1 MERLFSYQAWFPLE
15 REFDRT
21 VAYRAEKREK
31 LRGRNNVTSCR
42 SPPRECTRLIKTE
55 LRKKRQQDFL
65 KRRSFSPE
73 RQSLRGGNQVFVVV
87 RHSSRSNSETSQMES
102 SPPDHGTATEVRS
115 SSPSTSKWASLW
127 FDQEVQ
133 QVQTST
139 SYRVTQTTGTTS
151 ARHGT
156 TPVPGPVALKHNT
169 VFHSLSV
176 SSTNF
181 ASESEN
187 NLRKK
192 TIRDSSV
199 QTDSGFITIQES
211 HVQQLAEYL
220 KEALWRE
227 EAVKEKLVRLQKST
241 STLIQSSDE
250 VWTTHCS
257 EHQLRNKVNALE
269 GQLQACLQKLP
280 KDGVK
285 KLVLQ
290 MEKQKLLYEQKAM
303 TAVQKATQE
312 KMEALSRAEALEEAL
327 ASSKAESVRW
337 QALHEEQ
344 KEHSAQLREHQQLGD
359 QQLRQLHGQMELSR
373 STEAELR
380 EEVVWLREKREEL
393 QLNVSQLEEHNQA
406 LEDQVQLMR
415 ESVELQDSLME
426 EFEDL
431 EGEVSLKETRQS
443 QLQDQLLHTLEKLR
457 LREKEVEELQSELR
471 VLEQEYQS
479 SQTRLSQCREELRQ
493 MRQQRRRALVCATW
507 WRSCGL
513 LILLL
518 AIAAAI
524 MLWLWHPPFRE
535 QVEDL
540 YWDIEARVED
550 YLMQMASPQHSGCFR
565 PV

>member
-1 MERLFSYQAWFPLE
+1 MERVFSYQAWFPLE
-15 REFDRT
+15 REFDRA
-21 VAYRAEKREK
+21 VASRAEKREE

-42 SPPRECTRLIKTE
+42 SPPRERTGLIKTE
-55 LRKKRQQDFL
+55 LRKKRQQEFL
-65 KRRSFSPE
+65 RRRSFSPE
-73 RQSLRGGNQVFVVV
+73 RQTSRGSDEVFQVMP
-87 RHSSRSNSETSQMES
+87 HSSSRSSGTSQMEES
-102 SPPDHGTATEVRS
+102 SPPDR
-115 SSPSTSKWASLW
+115 SKWASLW

-139 SYRVTQTTGTTS
+139 SYSITQTTRMAS
-151 ARHGT
+151 
-156 TPVPGPVALKHNT
+156 VA
-169 VFHSLSV
+169 
-176 SSTNF
+176 STNV

-187 NLRKK
+187 NLLRM
-192 TIRDSSV
+192 RDSSV
-199 QTDSGFITIQES
+199 QTDGFITIQES

-227 EAVKEKLVRLQKST
+227 EAVKQKLVRLQKST
-241 STLIQSSDE
+241 SNLIQSSDE

-269 GQLQACLQKLP
+269 GQLQACLQKFP

-290 MEKQKLLYEQKAM
+290 MEKQKLLYEQKATM
-303 TAVQKATQE
+303 AVQKATEE
-312 KMEALSRAEALEEAL
+312 KMEALSQAETLQEALV
-327 ASSKAESVRW
+327 SSKAESVRW
-337 QALHEEQ
+337 QGLYEEQ
-344 KEHSAQLREHQQLGD
+344 RENSTQLRRHQQLGE
-359 QQLRQLHGQMELSR
+359 QQLQQLHGQMELSR
-373 STEAELR
+373 STEAELT
-380 EEVVWLREKREEL
+380 EEVVSLREKREEL

-406 LEDQVQLMR
+406 LEDQVQFMR
-415 ESVELQDSLME
+415 ENVKLQESLME
-426 EFEDL
+426 GFEDL
-431 EGEVSLKETRQS
+431 EGEVSVKETRQS
-443 QLQDQLLHTLEKLR
+443 QLQEQLLYTLEKLR
-457 LREKEVEELQSELR
+457 LKEKEVEELQSELR

-493 MRQQRRRALVCATW
+493 MRQRRSRALVCATW
-507 WRSCGL
+507 WKVYGL
-513 LILLL
+513 LFLLQ

-550 YLMQMASPQHSGCFR
+550 YLMQMASPQQSGCFR